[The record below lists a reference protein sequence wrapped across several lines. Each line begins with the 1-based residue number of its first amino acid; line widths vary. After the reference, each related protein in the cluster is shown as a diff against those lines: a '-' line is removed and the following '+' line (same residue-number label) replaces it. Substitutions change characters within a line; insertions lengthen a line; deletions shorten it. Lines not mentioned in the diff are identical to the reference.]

1 MDRDRRRAGCD
12 GAGHGGGRLGGHRR
26 LPGRRHHPV
35 QLRRQRGVDL
45 ELDGAGGADAAHGAV
60 AVRVLHVDPERGW
73 GGGEVQVMVL
83 LGELGRPGHASRV
96 AAHPDGPLARAAT
109 AAGVPVIPLAVA
121 NHVDIGAALR
131 LRRALGD
138 AEVVHF
144 HTARAHALAPL
155 CRRAGVRLVVTRRMD
170 YVPAGGP
177 YVRFLYNR
185 AVDAVVAISE
195 GVREALVRVGVRR
208 GRIGVGPSGIGPA
221 AGVAPAGARAAL
233 RREWEVGDDAV
244 LVLVVGAL
252 ERRKGHAVLLDAA
265 RRLSP
270 AALGLRY
277 VFCGDGS
284 EAGALVEAAAPLGGA
299 VCFAGF
305 RRDVAACLAAADV
318 VVLPSLRE
326 GLGVAALEAMAA
338 SRPLAASRVGGL
350 AEVVVHEETGL
361 LVPPGDP
368 LIAALRAR
376 GADTAGVVVSRA
388 GPTTQKTRIIAHHQQ
403 VVRLDRESGT
413 GPDGAGARRVRDFVL
428 RQHARYD
435 VLVVS
440 DYGKGAVGADLLG
453 ALAEACGQRPFTWVL
468 DPKQANFAHY
478 RRASL
483 VKPNREEA
491 AAASGIDIHDAA
503 TLREAGAR
511 LLERWEAG
519 AVLISRGEEGMAL
532 FKRGPQGVVV
542 EEFRTAAREVF
553 DVTGAGDTVLA
564 ACALALGAGGTLEE
578 ATVLANHAAG
588 VVVGKIGTATVSA
601 DELAREVRR

>member
-1 MDRDRRRAGCD
+1 M
-12 GAGHGGGRLGGHRR
+12 
-26 LPGRRHHPV
+26 
-35 QLRRQRGVDL
+35 
-45 ELDGAGGADAAHGAV
+45 
-60 AVRVLHVDPERGW
+60 RVLHVDPERGW
-73 GGGEVQVMVL
+73 GGGEVQVMAL
-83 LGELGRPGHASRV
+83 LEELGRRGHASRV

-121 NHVDIGAALR
+121 NHVDVGAALR

-208 GRIGVGPSGIGPA
+208 DRIRVVPSGIEPA

-252 ERRKGHAVLLDAA
+252 ERRKGHAVLLEAA

-277 VFCGDGS
+277 VFCGDGG
-284 EAGALVEAAAPLGGA
+284 EAGALAEAAAPLGGA

-338 SRPLAASRVGGL
+338 SPRS
-350 AEVVVHEETGL
+350 
-361 LVPPGDP
+361 
-368 LIAALRAR
+368 
-376 GADTAGVVVSRA
+376 
-388 GPTTQKTRIIAHHQQ
+388 
-403 VVRLDRESGT
+403 
-413 GPDGAGARRVRDFVL
+413 
-428 RQHARYD
+428 
-435 VLVVS
+435 
-440 DYGKGAVGADLLG
+440 
-453 ALAEACGQRPFTWVL
+453 
-468 DPKQANFAHY
+468 
-478 RRASL
+478 
-483 VKPNREEA
+483 
-491 AAASGIDIHDAA
+491 
-503 TLREAGAR
+503 
-511 LLERWEAG
+511 
-519 AVLISRGEEGMAL
+519 
-532 FKRGPQGVVV
+532 
-542 EEFRTAAREVF
+542 
-553 DVTGAGDTVLA
+553 
-564 ACALALGAGGTLEE
+564 
-578 ATVLANHAAG
+578 
-588 VVVGKIGTATVSA
+588 
-601 DELAREVRR
+601 